1 MTRSFLTVTAL
12 ASLLMPMAAFA
23 APANQ
28 SQIVLASNIASSNAP
43 AASSADMP
51 FVITKLQNQV
61 QEQQVEINHLQGD
74 IGQSQNANPEV
85 TYSTTIPTNLG
96 VGG

>member
-1 MTRSFLTVTAL
+1 MPRSFLTVSAL
-12 ASLLMPMAAFA
+12 AGLLMPMAAFA
-23 APANQ
+23 SPAIQ
-28 SQIVLASNIASSNAP
+28 PHIVLTSAMPSSNGQEP
-43 AASSADMP
+43 TTDMP
-51 FVITKLQNQV
+51 LIIAKL

>member
-1 MTRSFLTVTAL
+1 MARSFLTVSAL
-12 ASLLMPMAAFA
+12 AGLLMPMAAFA
-23 APANQ
+23 SPAIQ
-28 SQIVLASNIASSNAP
+28 PHIVLTSAMPSSNGQEP
-43 AASSADMP
+43 TTDMP
-51 FVITKLQNQV
+51 LIIAKL

>member
-1 MTRSFLTVTAL
+1 MTRSFLTVSAL
-12 ASLLMPMAAFA
+12 AGLLMPMAAFA
-23 APANQ
+23 SPATQ
-28 SQIVLASNIASSNAP
+28 PHVVLASAMPSSNGQE
-43 AASSADMP
+43 STTDMP
-51 FVITKLQNQV
+51 LIIAKLQNQV
-61 QEQQVEINHLQGD
+61 QEQQAEINHLQSD

>member
-1 MTRSFLTVTAL
+1 MARSFLTVSAL
-12 ASLLMPMAAFA
+12 AGLLMPMAAFTS
-23 APANQ
+23 PAIQ
-28 SQIVLASNIASSNAP
+28 PHIVLASAMPSSNGQEP
-43 AASSADMP
+43 TTDMP
-51 FVITKLQNQV
+51 LIIAKL